1 MLIFHNIIY
10 IYPKCLV
17 NGFHY
22 LAGWVAAH
30 RIPVGHSSLGIETLL
45 YKPIAL
51 HIFHYITR
59 SKYIMSRLSSLTT
72 AVETVETVELSS
84 LTA

>member
-1 MLIFHNIIY
+1 MALGSVENVVIV
-10 IYPKCLV
+10 PESCEMTVV

-51 HIFHYITR
+51 HILHY
-59 SKYIMSRLSSLTT
+59 
-72 AVETVETVELSS
+72 
-84 LTA
+84 